1 MRRVCAVIAT
11 VLLVVIAG
19 FTATG
24 VSTPRPDAPATP
36 LRPSQSANVTP
47 GCASNGTASFPPG
60 TSASGITNATR
71 LLDEHRNR
79 LNDTTYVERGD
90 WEDASPVTDGNGT
103 VRRFD
108 TTGINTTVEKGA
120 EGTLFVIEGENDS
133 TSFWFEDG
141 AVASK
146 NSHRGEGVAFYVYE
160 RAGSGPT
167 SDATLLDRRITG
179 ISSSGIAPYLI
190 GVDYECAGTVTRENR
205 TLYRFA
211 STGLN
216 DTAENEWGQ
225 EPFPSRVGRIDATVL
240 VDRQGIVRSL
250 DATAVHAAGNRSV
263 SVRTTYSVS
272 RTGNVTTTTPDWVTA
287 ELPHLNA
294 SLTGN
299 GTVLALNHSGG
310 TAVSTAALLVR
321 SPNRSSHAE
330 FSGTFEP
337 GDTLYLYLV
346 ANDTERVRAS
356 LNDRPDANETFVRLG
371 RERPSLSVHRMVREE
386 SNRTTTE
393 IRVTVDDAPS
403 RNRSLVGTDYRSPE
417 TA

>member
-1 MRRVCAVIAT
+1 MRRACTVIAT
-11 VLLVVIAG
+11 VLLVAVAG

-36 LRPSQSANVTP
+36 LQPSQSANATP
-47 GCASNGTASFPPG
+47 ACASNGTASFPPG

-71 LLDEHRNR
+71 LLDDHRDH

-90 WEDASPVTDGNGT
+90 WGHASRVTDENGT
-103 VRRFD
+103 VRGFD
-108 TTGINTTVEKGA
+108 TTRVNTTVEKGA
-120 EGTLFVIEGENDS
+120 ESTLFVIEDENDS
-133 TSFWFEDG
+133 TSFWFEGD
-141 AVASK
+141 AVASR
-146 NSHRGEGVAFYVYE
+146 NSYRGEGVTFYVYE
-160 RAGSGPT
+160 RAGSNAT
-167 SDATLLDRRITG
+167 SDTTLLDRRITRIG
-179 ISSSGIAPYLI
+179 GSGIASYLL
-190 GVDYECAGTVTRENR
+190 GVDYECADTVTRENR
-205 TLYRFA
+205 TLYRFT

-225 EPFPSRVGRIDATVL
+225 EPFPPWVDRVDATVL

-272 RTGNVTTTTPDWVTA
+272 RTGNVTPTTPDWVTA

-310 TAVSTAALLVR
+310 TPVSTAALLVG

-356 LNDRPDANETFVRLG
+356 LNDRPDANESFVRLG
-371 RERPSLSVHRMVREE
+371 PERPSLSVHRMVREE

-393 IRVTVDDAPS
+393 IRVTVDAPS
-403 RNRSLVGTDYRSPE
+403 RNRSLVVPDYSSPE